1 MYLSKGVAQLAVQNS
16 ALNAYKQNS
25 VTTASP
31 GELTLMLYNGCLKFL
46 SQAKKAMEDKNIQ
59 NKNTNLQKAQAIIHE
74 LMSTLNMDYDISK
87 QMLPLYEYMN
97 RRLLEANLKND
108 TTIIDEVIGLT
119 TEFRD
124 TWKQVIQITRQ
135 QQFSNSQQV

>member
-1 MYLSKGVAQLAVQNS
+1 MVTHNAAY
-16 ALNAYKQNS
+16 NAYKQNS

-46 SQAKKAMEDKNIQ
+46 TRAKEAITVKDIQ
-59 NKNTNLQKAQAIIHE
+59 EKNTNIQKAQAIIKE
-74 LMSTLNMDYDISK
+74 LMVTLKQDQPITQ
-87 QMLPLYEYMN
+87 QMLPLYDYMN
-97 RRLLEANLKND
+97 RRLIEANINND
-108 TTIIDEVIGLT
+108 TTIIDEVIELT

-135 QQFSNSQQV
+135 QQFSNALQV